1 MSNPDGVDHFFQV
14 PTTGRLV
21 SAIACA
27 LWSDAFTDAMP
38 SPMREREGRR
48 RRPVLAD
55 RRLRWALPA
64 QPGRCL
70 CAHTSPVTSF
80 PSAYLS
86 SPYLSSLK
94 RETERLTGSET
105 HPLCREWDGNTPDT
119 QAPHAPKQSTLSKTC
134 PCRAP
139 KQCPCWSPPH
149 TEKTRQRAPT
159 ECPLASHPPPPHAP
173 HSLAPGGGRRGVGRM
188 HQRDTCLWPRALSRE
203 TCHKSWSDGRT
214 RRWGWPAGA
223 EAKRQLRAT

>member
-27 LWSDAFTDAMP
+27 LWGDAFTDA
-38 SPMREREGRR
+38 RERGEKTQTCARGS
-48 RRPVLAD
+48 PTPLGAAGTAWSVS
-55 RRLRWALPA
+55 LR
-64 QPGRCL
+64 
-70 CAHTSPVTSF
+70 AHIPSDIISF
-80 PSAYLS
+80 PLPPSAEGADLTRERGGERS
-86 SPYLSSLK
+86 LLK

-139 KQCPCWSPPH
+139 KQSTCPC
-149 TEKTRQRAPT
+149 
-159 ECPLASHPPPPHAP
+159 
-173 HSLAPGGGRRGVGRM
+173 
-188 HQRDTCLWPRALSRE
+188 RALYA
-203 TCHKSWSDGRT
+203 RT
-214 RRWGWPAGA
+214 ARAEAVDVPTPSPCCAVQTAGA
-223 EAKRQLRAT
+223 PVMAEIQLRRTDGWRTGHSRNPVAQYRQLARR

>member
-139 KQCPCWSPPH
+139 KQSTCPC
-149 TEKTRQRAPT
+149 
-159 ECPLASHPPPPHAP
+159 
-173 HSLAPGGGRRGVGRM
+173 
-188 HQRDTCLWPRALSRE
+188 RALYA
-203 TCHKSWSDGRT
+203 RT
-214 RRWGWPAGA
+214 ARAEAVDVPTPSPCCAAQTAGA
-223 EAKRQLRAT
+223 PVMAEIRLRRTDGWRTGHGRNPFAPYRRLAHRS

>member
-1 MSNPDGVDHFFQV
+1 MASTTSSRCRRQGGWCLRSLVRSGV
-14 PTTGRLV
+14 
-21 SAIACA
+21 
-27 LWSDAFTDAMP
+27 MP
-38 SPMREREGRR
+38 SRMREREGRR

-80 PSAYLS
+80 ASAYLS

-139 KQCPCWSPPH
+139 KQSTCPC
-149 TEKTRQRAPT
+149 
-159 ECPLASHPPPPHAP
+159 
-173 HSLAPGGGRRGVGRM
+173 
-188 HQRDTCLWPRALSRE
+188 RALYA
-203 TCHKSWSDGRT
+203 RT
-214 RRWGWPAGA
+214 ARAEAVDVPTPSPCCAVQTAGA
-223 EAKRQLRAT
+223 PVMAEIQLRRTDGWRTGHSRNPVAPYRRLAHRS

>member
-1 MSNPDGVDHFFQV
+1 MASTTSSRCPRQGGWCLRSLVRSGV
-14 PTTGRLV
+14 
-21 SAIACA
+21 
-27 LWSDAFTDAMP
+27 MP
-38 SPMREREGRR
+38 SRMRERGGRR

-80 PSAYLS
+80 TSSYLS

-139 KQCPCWSPPH
+139 KQSTCPC
-149 TEKTRQRAPT
+149 
-159 ECPLASHPPPPHAP
+159 
-173 HSLAPGGGRRGVGRM
+173 
-188 HQRDTCLWPRALSRE
+188 RALYA
-203 TCHKSWSDGRT
+203 RT
-214 RRWGWPAGA
+214 ARAEAVDVPTPSPCCAVQTAGA
-223 EAKRQLRAT
+223 PVMAEIRLRRTDGWRTGHSRNPVAQYRQLARR